1 MAASAPMKTY
11 GGGKSKPKPSKPL
24 DKKPAKK

>member
-11 GGGKSKPKPSKPL
+11 GGGKSKPKPSKPS
-24 DKKPAKK
+24 DKKSKK

>member
-11 GGGKSKPKPSKPL
+11 GGGKSKPKPSKPS
-24 DKKPAKK
+24 DKKSAKK

>member
-11 GGGKSKPKPSKPL
+11 GGGKSKPKPSKPS
-24 DKKPAKK
+24 DKKPKK